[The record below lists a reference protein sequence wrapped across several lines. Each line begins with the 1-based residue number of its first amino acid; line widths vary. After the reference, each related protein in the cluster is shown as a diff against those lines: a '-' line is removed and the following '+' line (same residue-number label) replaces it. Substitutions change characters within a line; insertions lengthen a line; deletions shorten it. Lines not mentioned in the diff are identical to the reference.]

1 MRPILKT
8 LLACVAATAASLASA
23 QAENYPTKP
32 IRFIVPYSPGGSTS
46 MVARLVGEKMTENWK
61 QQVLVENR
69 PGGSTII
76 GTQALAKS
84 APDGYTIMLVVNSHA
99 ANGHLLKNLPYD
111 TMNDFAPVAT
121 LVKTELLLDVNPMVP
136 ASTLTEFI
144 ALMKAKPGQF
154 NVATIGG
161 GGVTRLMTE
170 LFLMETGTKAVHISY
185 QGTPPMLTD
194 LMGGQVQ
201 FIFDTPVTTLP
212 FAKDKRLKPLAVTG
226 PKRLAAF
233 PDVPTFTEMGMPQI
247 DMNVWF
253 MVLAPAGTPK
263 PIIAK
268 LNAEINRVLA
278 LPDVKNVLAQQIMDP
293 FISTPEESAKML
305 RAVYDQYG
313 KIIAKAGI
321 KLEQ

>member
-293 FISTPEESAKML
+293 FVSTPEESAKML

>member
-23 QAENYPTKP
+23 QAENYPAKP

-46 MVARLVGEKMTENWK
+46 MVARLVGEKMTEAWK

-136 ASTLTEFI
+136 ASTLPEFI

-253 MVLAPAGTPK
+253 MVIAPAGTPK

-268 LNAEINRVLA
+268 LNAEINRILA
-278 LPDVKNVLAQQIMDP
+278 LPDIKTVLAQQIMEP
-293 FISTPEESAKML
+293 FISTPEESTKML

>member
-111 TMNDFAPVAT
+111 TMNDFTPVAT

-268 LNAEINRVLA
+268 LNAEINRILA

-293 FISTPEESAKML
+293 FVSTPEESAKML

>member
-23 QAENYPTKP
+23 QAENYPAKP

-46 MVARLVGEKMTENWK
+46 MVARLVGEKMTEAWK

-136 ASTLTEFI
+136 ASTLPEFI

-212 FAKDKRLKPLAVTG
+212 FAQDKRLKPLAVTG

-253 MVLAPAGTPK
+253 MVIAPAGTPK

-268 LNAEINRVLA
+268 LNAEINRILA
-278 LPDVKNVLAQQIMDP
+278 LPDIKTVLAQQIMEP
-293 FISTPEESAKML
+293 FVSTPEESAKML